1 MPDINAI
8 DAVKNYYN
16 SLDSE
21 GKANFQKETGFGGL
35 SSLSIMSYDFAEQFC
50 KSHNI
55 NLNTDSAWNLYY
67 KGKADYA
74 EALGRYNEAEAIYQD
89 LKSQQDTAK
98 AKYDTL
104 VKNYVADNGED
115 TQISSTKDKEFRNE
129 SKYTTDLIKNTK
141 AADSAVI
148 LALDARR
155 NAVNEQRHGLM
166 YGAGLNLRG

>member
-35 SSLSIMSYDFAEQFC
+35 SSLSIMSYDLAEQFC

-141 AADSAVI
+141 AADSAVM